1 MMAFDFNKAINRFG
15 TDSVRWDQHNPD
27 VIPLSVADMDF
38 AAAPCIVEALKKR
51 IDHQVY
57 GYTHAPEDLRD
68 SIVSYLRKFYD
79 WQIEPEWI
87 VFVPSLV
94 SSLYSITSNVTDPK
108 AHILTLQPVYHHIL
122 NAAKNS
128 GRNYSEIPLSNIN
141 QRLVLNSQSIGNF
154 AQSNSELLLFCNP
167 HNPGGTVYTHN
178 ELSSIAHIC
187 EQKNLIICSDEIHCG
202 MVYEGKKH
210 IPIASISNEAADRTI
225 TLMSM
230 NKTFN
235 IPGTGLAWLVCKNQK
250 LRQKASMGLG
260 TLIPDPQVF
269 TYTTAQAAINQG
281 EPWRKA
287 LMSYLSDNRDL
298 LRATIEDFGVID
310 LYQME
315 ASYLGWLS
323 CEQLQIN
330 DPSKLF
336 LDNGVALQPGSMFNK
351 MGHVRIN
358 IATPKIT
365 LLEALKRMKKAIS

>member
-1 MMAFDFNKAINRFG
+1 
-15 TDSVRWDQHNPD
+15 
-27 VIPLSVADMDF
+27 
-38 AAAPCIVEALKKR
+38 
-51 IDHQVY
+51 
-57 GYTHAPEDLRD
+57 
-68 SIVSYLRKFYD
+68 
-79 WQIEPEWI
+79 
-87 VFVPSLV
+87 
-94 SSLYSITSNVTDPK
+94 
-108 AHILTLQPVYHHIL
+108 
-122 NAAKNS
+122 
-128 GRNYSEIPLSNIN
+128 
-141 QRLVLNSQSIGNF
+141 
-154 AQSNSELLLFCNP
+154 
-167 HNPGGTVYTHN
+167 
-178 ELSSIAHIC
+178 
-187 EQKNLIICSDEIHCG
+187 

-323 CEQLQIN
+323 CEQLQID
-330 DPSKLF
+330 DPSQLF

-351 MGHVRIN
+351 MDHVRIN